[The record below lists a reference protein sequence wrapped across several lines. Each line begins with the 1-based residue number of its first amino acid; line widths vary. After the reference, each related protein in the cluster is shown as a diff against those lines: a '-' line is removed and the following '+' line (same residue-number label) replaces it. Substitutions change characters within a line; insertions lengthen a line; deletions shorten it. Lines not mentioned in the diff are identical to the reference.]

1 MFLGERGAVY
11 SFTRLLKPVVKH
23 ARLLGWKRI
32 VYVNDFDHIGATE
45 DDYNKSRKILKDA
58 ARRASWLCSEA
69 KEHKPATCFRFRGY
83 NLNTQTMKFE
93 VTEDKLEVAR
103 KKLRVLLEARA

>member
-1 MFLGERGAVY
+1 M
-11 SFTRLLKPVVKH
+11 VKH
-23 ARLLGWKRI
+23 ARLLGWKGI
-32 VYVNDFDHIGATE
+32 VYVDDFDHIGATE

-58 ARRASWLCSEA
+58 ARRSGWLFSEA
-69 KEHKPATCFRFRGY
+69 KEHKPATCCRFRGY

>member
-1 MFLGERGAVY
+1 M
-11 SFTRLLKPVVKH
+11 VKH

-69 KEHKPATCFRFRGY
+69 KEHKPATCFPFRGY

-93 VTEDKLEVAR
+93 VTEDKLEAPR
-103 KKLRVLLEARA
+103 C